1 MAAKKNS
8 YKRKRK
14 PVILLVCEGRN
25 KTERLYFEHFKERNS
40 PYSLVIRDSEA
51 TDCMNMAKK
60 ADRLFSEYQM
70 DKTLGDH
77 AFCLIDID
85 LKPEKEKALSK
96 AKAKYKNIEFIV
108 SNPCFEIW
116 LMYYFTPNPP
126 VRLSSQAVKDCM
138 CNFVPEYDEAMD
150 VVEKYSLKD
159 KYAVAINN
167 SEKKN
172 MAYEGKAL
180 VDRNPYTEVQD
191 LVLLLT
197 EIN

>member
-8 YKRKRK
+8 YKRRRK
-14 PVILLVCEGRN
+14 PIILLVCEGRN

-40 PYSLVIRDSEA
+40 PYSLVIKDSEA

-60 ADRLFSEYQM
+60 ADRLFSEFQM

-85 LKPEKEKALSK
+85 LMPEKENTLSK
-96 AKAKYKNIEFIV
+96 AKAKYKNVEFIV

-126 VRLSSQAVKDCM
+126 VRQSSQAVKDGM
-138 CNFVPEYDEAMD
+138 CNFVPGYDEAMD
-150 VVEKYSLKD
+150 VVEKCSLKD